1 VRLLVSMGVRDR
13 AGGPLRAEL
22 AVLDPDRGVLETR
35 RVVVRERA
43 GPTAHQ
49 ELTCACL
56 DRDGLVVQPAHTELL
71 WIDPTSLGVVRRA
84 SHPLFHGVH
93 SAAVRPADGAIAVTC
108 AGTESVLVLSP
119 AGELLAHHFLRPQ
132 PFAAAY
138 PGIDDFRTVDH
149 DGFKP
154 HSHHPN
160 HAEWWGDELW
170 VTCFETQDCTAIPT
184 GRRIPLTGGI
194 PHDGRLRDGLFWFTQ
209 VTGRVVAV
217 DPASSRRAVEL
228 EVVAA
233 AGDKRRPGWC
243 RGVEVAAGRL
253 FVGFSTLRSTRHRE
267 VLRTLLF
274 GEAGE
279 KSPARVTELD
289 PGSGAVLREH
299 VVGNEHGGTIYG
311 VLVLPA

>member
-209 VTGRVVAV
+209 VTGARGGGGPRFVAARGGAGGGGCRRGQAPARLV
-217 DPASSRRAVEL
+217 PWRRGGGGPAVRGVLDAALDPPPRGPADPAVRGGRR
-228 EVVAA
+228 
-233 AGDKRRPGWC
+233 
-243 RGVEVAAGRL
+243 EVAPRG
-253 FVGFSTLRSTRHRE
+253 
-267 VLRTLLF
+267 
-274 GEAGE
+274 
-279 KSPARVTELD
+279 
-289 PGSGAVLREH
+289 
-299 VVGNEHGGTIYG
+299 
-311 VLVLPA
+311 